1 MVMDN
6 RCVMCGAIIPEGKQ
20 VCLNC
25 EIKCTPK
32 YIPAGNNDITHYT
45 IYQLLVISEAE
56 RLNLID
62 HELYRETIKKLLQ
75 IIFDDL
81 RNKE

>member
-1 MVMDN
+1 MDN

-25 EIKCTPK
+25 ENKYTPR
-32 YIPAGNNDITHYT
+32 YIPSGNNDMADYM
-45 IYQLLVISEAE
+45 IYQLLVFSEAE

-62 HELYRETIKKLLQ
+62 HEIYRNTINKLLQ
-75 IIFDDL
+75 TILDDL
-81 RNKE
+81 RSKS